1 MNTATLPRSSGILLH
16 PTSLPGPF
24 GIGDFGPAAERW
36 IDTLAAARQHWWQ
49 ILPLGPTGYG
59 NSPYQLYSA
68 FAGSV
73 ALLSPDRLVAD
84 GWIDASAIHHVPF
97 GDRVADFDRA
107 AEFKTHLIEACWSQF
122 ARSGSRHSEFEAF
135 CQREQHWLDDYALF
149 MAIRRE
155 TNGTALADWPRELRI
170 RERATIERTAERL
183 RRELDIVRF
192 GQFLFD
198 QQWTAL
204 REYARSKYVRLIGDA
219 PIFVAADS
227 ADVWANPDEFLLTA
241 EGKPKAVAGVPPDY
255 FSKDGQLWGNPLY
268 DWTAMARS
276 GYRWWIARIKRQLDQ
291 VDLIR
296 LDHFRGF
303 AAAWHVP
310 PSEKTAKNGA
320 WVDGPRDALFEA
332 MAKVLGTLPLIAED
346 LGLITPDVDALRIR
360 FDLPGMR
367 VLQFMLGGPENPYWP
382 HMYQPNTVVYSG
394 THDND
399 TTAGWYATLGLEERK
414 RLDDYVGHAVRE
426 PHWELLRLAWGS
438 VAKLAIAPCQDWL
451 GLDGTAR
458 MNVPG
463 VADGNWGWRLRP
475 EDFGPGAIE
484 RLAALTERTARVV
497 PVPA

>member
-1 MNTATLPRSSGILLH
+1 MYENLVKLQTIALEELATAA
-16 PTSLPGPF
+16 
-24 GIGDFGPAAERW
+24 DAE
-36 IDTLAAARQHWWQ
+36 
-49 ILPLGPTGYG
+49 
-59 NSPYQLYSA
+59 
-68 FAGSV
+68 
-73 ALLSPDRLVAD
+73 ALEAWRVKYLSRK
-84 GWIDASAIHHVPF
+84 G
-97 GDRVADFDRA
+97 G
-107 AEFKTHLIEACWSQF
+107 
-122 ARSGSRHSEFEAF
+122 
-135 CQREQHWLDDYALF
+135 AL
-149 MAIRRE
+149 
-155 TNGTALADWPRELRI
+155 
-170 RERATIERTAERL
+170 
-183 RRELDIVRF
+183 
-192 GQFLFD
+192 
-198 QQWTAL
+198 
-204 REYARSKYVRLIGDA
+204 GDA
-219 PIFVAADS
+219 V
-227 ADVWANPDEFLLTA
+227 
-241 EGKPKAVAGVPPDY
+241 
-255 FSKDGQLWGNPLY
+255 
-268 DWTAMARS
+268 
-276 GYRWWIARIKRQLDQ
+276 
-291 VDLIR
+291 
-296 LDHFRGF
+296 
-303 AAAWHVP
+303 
-310 PSEKTAKNGA
+310 
-320 WVDGPRDALFEA
+320 
-332 MAKVLGTLPLIAED
+332 KVLGTLPLIAED